1 MATPAEPSVPG
12 PTVITPQPAS
22 VAYQGT
28 NGGTVAG
35 QSDGMFAGYL
45 DPVQAGPLY
54 DQTAKT
60 SLVQALARRIP
71 MAGTGVEFKDWSA
84 AIDAE
89 WVGEGQRK
97 PVKKGTFEDT
107 KLVIKPHKIAV
118 IFAESAEVVRAN
130 PRNYIQVMKDK
141 VAEAFAKKFD
151 DAVLRGT
158 STPFGAYVDQTT
170 KAVTLNPLAA
180 GFPNAAAG
188 GMYTQLNNVLKLLVN
203 DTDAQGKRYKLR
215 SWLLDEVLEPTFNGA
230 IGTDGRPLF
239 VDGALPLN
247 INNVTRQ
254 GRILGRPAVLME
266 DLAVGTGDAEIF
278 GYAGDWSKILWGPVG
293 GISYDVSDQATL
305 VINDEV
311 VSLWQHN
318 LIAVR
323 CEAEYGVLVQDPE
336 AFVKLTNF
344 DGVV

>member
-1 MATPAEPSVPG
+1 VPG
-12 PTVITPQPAS
+12 PNETLHNPESI
-22 VAYQGT
+22 AYVGT
-28 NGGTVAG
+28 NGGTVAN
-35 QSDGMFAGYL
+35 QADGMFAGYL

-54 DQTAKT
+54 EQTRRT
-60 SLVQALARRIP
+60 SLVQSLARRIP

-84 AIDAE
+84 SIEAE

-107 KLVIKPHKIAV
+107 NVVVKPHKIAV

-130 PRNYIQVMKDK
+130 PRNYLQVMRNK

-158 STPFGAYVDQTT
+158 QTPFGAYVNQTT
-170 KAVTLNPLAA
+170 KEVTLNPAAA
-180 GFPNAAAG
+180 GFPTAANG
-188 GMYTQLNNVLKLLVN
+188 GMYTQLNNVLKLLTS
-203 DTDAQGKRYKLR
+203 DRDAQGKRYKLR
-215 SWLLDEVLEPTFNGA
+215 SWLLDEALEATLNGA

-239 VDGALPLN
+239 VDGALPLEV
-247 INNVTRQ
+247 NNVTRA
-254 GRILGRPAVLME
+254 GRILGRPAILME
-266 DLAVGTGDAEIF
+266 DLATGTGDDEIL
-278 GYAGDWSKILWGPVG
+278 GYAGDWSKVLWGPVG

-305 VINDEV
+305 VINDEI

-318 LIAVR
+318 LVAVR

-336 AFVKLTNF
+336 AFVRLTND
-344 DGVV
+344 DGVA

>member
-1 MATPAEPSVPG
+1 MSLPFPGASEVTPDPDA
-12 PTVITPQPAS
+12 I
-22 VAYQGT
+22 AYQGT
-28 NGGTVAG
+28 NGGTVAN
-35 QSDGMFAGYL
+35 QADGMFAGYL

-54 DQTAKT
+54 EQTAKT
-60 SLVQALARRIP
+60 SLVQAVAKRIP

-97 PVKKGTFEDT
+97 PVKKGTFEDSN
-107 KLVIKPHKIAV
+107 VVVKPHKVAV

-141 VAEAFAKKFD
+141 VAEAFAQKFD

-158 STPFGAYVDQTT
+158 NTPFGAYVNQTT
-170 KAVTLNPLAA
+170 KSVTLNPLNTSFPTAA
-180 GFPNAAAG
+180 EG
-188 GMYTQLNNVLKLLVN
+188 GMYTQLNNVLALLRN
-203 DTDAQGKRYKLR
+203 DRDAQGKRYQLR
-215 SWLLDEVLEPTFNGA
+215 SWLLDDVLEVAFNGA

-239 VDGALPLN
+239 VDGALPLE

-254 GRILGRPAVLME
+254 GRILGRPAVLQE
-266 DLAVGTGDAEIF
+266 DFATGTGDAEIL
-278 GYAGDWSKILWGPVG
+278 GYAGDWSKVLWGPVG

-336 AFVKLTNF
+336 AFVKLTN
-344 DGVV
+344 DATA